1 MKKLLILCIFLLCLF
16 VIHKFSENSV
26 TSVSPFL
33 TQEEKNILIK
43 TAYNSLDQSL
53 QNKINKPNEA
63 GISGY
68 KTLENQRIF
77 KIDSDRQRNI
87 QGIQTLQVTFP
98 IQQNEKGE
106 VINVFFNTSHN
117 QVLGFNKASK
127 Y

>member
-16 VIHKFSENSV
+16 IIHKFSANSV

-33 TQEEKNILIK
+33 TTEEKNILIK

-53 QNKINKPNEA
+53 QNKINEPNEA
-63 GISGY
+63 GVSGY
-68 KTLENQRIF
+68 KTLENKRIF

-117 QVLGFNKASK
+117 QVLGFNKECKS
-127 Y
+127 